1 MPCYPDFK
9 GVTSMPATKACSKCV
24 GSRKSRC
31 SDHGG
36 NPASIPEPPL
46 TSGSYVHMPGSDT
59 DDNDGDHASGLL
71 QNILE
76 RLSNGEPRQAQNRS
90 AARARVPQLYSIMD
104 IISFLS

>member
-1 MPCYPDFK
+1 
-9 GVTSMPATKACSKCV
+9 
-24 GSRKSRC
+24 
-31 SDHGG
+31 
-36 NPASIPEPPL
+36 
-46 TSGSYVHMPGSDT
+46 MPGSDT